1 MCERGEWAKF
11 RRYHYLNNDI
21 SNAAICYGLYDNS
34 EIVAFLGVL
43 HQPHAKVKN
52 LKRCS
57 RLVVLPDYQ
66 GIGLGTKFLTAIARH
81 YTNQGFDFSIT
92 TSAKNMIMAL
102 NRSQNW
108 IMSRY
113 GVNRTSNN
121 ENSIDHNRK
130 TMRTNCKTAT
140 FFYKKI

>member
-1 MCERGEWAKF
+1 MEWAKF
-11 RRYHYLNNDI
+11 RRYHYLDNDI
-21 SNAAICYGLYDNS
+21 SPAAMCYGLYDDDN
-34 EIVAFLGVL
+34 IIAFIGVL
-43 HQPHAKVKN
+43 HQPHSKIKN

-66 GIGLGTKFLTAIARH
+66 GIGLGTKFLTAIAKMYQEH
-81 YTNQGFDFSIT
+81 GFDFSIT

-113 GVNRTSNN
+113 GANRSSNN
-121 ENSIDHNRK
+121 ENSIDFKRK

-140 FFYKKI
+140 FFLRKKI